1 MEQKQTSSD
10 QGGQRRRSNRRRR
23 RRRRRSPATSSGP
36 PPASGSAPPA
46 HPPSPRCAPR
56 RRHRLP
62 RTASAPRPVAGP
74 ATDSRTCPLCG
85 KPVLDLYT
93 AIAYGESRAPAHF
106 DCIVSMLG
114 EREEV
119 EEGARLCY
127 LGGGSFGIVQMRA
140 AARPGDRALLIH
152 KRIEVEEKDA
162 APPWREE
169 LRLALP
175 ERRVTVAATE
185 AVRSLRD
192 REDDENRRPGSRPPP
207 GSFRSGSAMQ
217 VIFPG
222 TFDPPTNGHLDLMR
236 RATQMFGR
244 VVVVIAVHP
253 QKAALFTAEERLAM
267 VNALVAD
274 LPNTE
279 VHVWNGLIVEFARRA
294 GITTLLRGVRAL
306 SDFEYE
312 FELSMMNKALYP
324 AIETIFLPTD
334 QKYFVLRSSGIKE
347 VAGLGGDVSAMVPA
361 VVAQALAAKLAPAA
375 APNGP

>member
-23 RRRRRSPATSSGP
+23 RRRRRSPATSPGP
-36 PPASGSAPPA
+36 PPASGGAPPA
-46 HPPSPRCAPR
+46 SAAAEVSAPAPAAA
-56 RRHRLP
+56 H
-62 RTASAPRPVAGP
+62 ASEPRPVAGP

-85 KPVLDLYT
+85 KPVQDLYT

-119 EEGARLCY
+119 EDGARLCY

-175 ERRVTVAATE
+175 EGRVTVAATE

-192 REDDENRRPGSRPPP
+192 WEDDENRRPDSNRRPA
-207 GSFRSGSAMQ
+207 RS
-217 VIFPG
+217 
-222 TFDPPTNGHLDLMR
+222 
-236 RATQMFGR
+236 
-244 VVVVIAVHP
+244 
-253 QKAALFTAEERLAM
+253 
-267 VNALVAD
+267 
-274 LPNTE
+274 
-279 VHVWNGLIVEFARRA
+279 
-294 GITTLLRGVRAL
+294 
-306 SDFEYE
+306 
-312 FELSMMNKALYP
+312 
-324 AIETIFLPTD
+324 D
-334 QKYFVLRSSGIKE
+334 Q
-347 VAGLGGDVSAMVPA
+347 
-361 VVAQALAAKLAPAA
+361 A
-375 APNGP
+375 APCK

>member
-46 HPPSPRCAPR
+46 SAVAEVRAPA
-56 RRHRLP
+56 P
-62 RTASAPRPVAGP
+62 APAAAPASAPRPVAGP

-192 REDDENRRPGSRPPP
+192 REDDENRRPG
-207 GSFRSGSAMQ
+207 
-217 VIFPG
+217 V
-222 TFDPPTNGHLDLMR
+222 
-236 RATQMFGR
+236 
-244 VVVVIAVHP
+244 
-253 QKAALFTAEERLAM
+253 
-267 VNALVAD
+267 
-274 LPNTE
+274 
-279 VHVWNGLIVEFARRA
+279 ARRPA
-294 GITTLLRGVRAL
+294 R
-306 SDFEYE
+306 SD
-312 FELSMMNKALYP
+312 
-324 AIETIFLPTD
+324 
-334 QKYFVLRSSGIKE
+334 Q
-347 VAGLGGDVSAMVPA
+347 
-361 VVAQALAAKLAPAA
+361 A
-375 APNGP
+375 APCK